1 MLLKQGQAELAYTVV
16 QREFAGKL
24 NTGHKSQDK
33 GVGDLIPDRAP
44 AAPLALCAPFS
55 APSVIT
61 HLLYLLD
68 HEPTKA
74 TIAQRMVLAAEERN
88 KGNSTCMYI

>member
-1 MLLKQGQAELAYTVV
+1 MVLEQGQAELAYTVV

-24 NTGHKSQDK
+24 NTGHESQDK

-44 AAPLALCAPFS
+44 AAPLALCAPS
-55 APSVIT
+55 AIT

-68 HEPTKA
+68 HEPFK
-74 TIAQRMVLAAEERN
+74 
-88 KGNSTCMYI
+88 